1 MFVSAEPHPIFALF
15 ANIDNLRGTCNNH
28 PARTPVQAQ
37 KGGSPYGP
45 AANDSGTPT
54 DRYLMP
60 PSECI
65 HGTDV
70 IRINLVRNI
79 SKRRTTVIIV
89 ISIDVSI
96 FSRGPIFVM

>member
-70 IRINLVRNI
+70 IRINLCTNTKSFIIIAI
-79 SKRRTTVIIV
+79 SYVTI
-89 ISIDVSI
+89 I
-96 FSRGPIFVM
+96 FSRGPIVL